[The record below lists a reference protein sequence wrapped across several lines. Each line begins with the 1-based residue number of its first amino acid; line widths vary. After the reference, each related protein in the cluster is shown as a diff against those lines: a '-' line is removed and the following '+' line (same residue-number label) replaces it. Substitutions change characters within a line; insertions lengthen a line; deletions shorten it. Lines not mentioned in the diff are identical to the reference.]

1 MGVVSYLDAI
11 LLLLHT
17 STLEDRVIYTLYVIQ
32 YTSTCWL
39 TLHYIAFLQDLARQG
54 SPPVVLL
61 DCLRFLS
68 KSSLKDHDLF
78 TGPINK
84 KKLLQLKHA
93 YEEGKRPLKGRHASR
108 RASVEDA
115 GNLLM
120 LWLGSLP
127 EPIMAMEH
135 VWKIASKA
143 HGMDESALY
152 GVIKSSILETEPFI
166 LEAMYPL
173 CEMLH
178 HMYLNQEDR
187 ASSLVYLSNLFCA
200 PLLGTREEHGLM
212 GGDYDALLQQT
223 CGLLI
228 REYRGLFTQPSVLAC
243 GGQVTVPKST
253 PQDDDMHLFSHED
266 TFDDAVDSMICSTF
280 DTILSEL
287 LDDVEEA
294 EERTS
299 PLKKHKMNDTSEQQ
313 MHFDFKNQM
322 NFDGILLSESPTSV
336 CDATAIHL

>member
-1 MGVVSYLDAI
+1 M
-11 LLLLHT
+11 
-17 STLEDRVIYTLYVIQ
+17 
-32 YTSTCWL
+32 
-39 TLHYIAFLQDLARQG
+39 
-54 SPPVVLL
+54 VLL

-108 RASVEDA
+108 RASAEDA

-127 EPIMAMEH
+127 EPIMSMEH
-135 VWKIASKA
+135 VWKIASK
-143 HGMDESALY
+143 GFGVDEATLY
-152 GVIKSSILETEPFI
+152 GVIKSLILETEPFI

-200 PLLGTREEHGLM
+200 PLLGTKEEHGLT
-212 GGDYDALLQQT
+212 GENYDALLRQT
-223 CGLLI
+223 CSLLI
-228 REYRGLFTQPSVLAC
+228 REYRGLFTQPSMHAFDAHQPIC
-243 GGQVTVPKST
+243 VPKS
-253 PQDDDMHLFSHED
+253 PPKHENMHFSSQD
-266 TFDDAVDSMICSTF
+266 TFDDAVDTMISSTF
-280 DTILSEL
+280 DTILSGL
-287 LDDVEEA
+287 LDDGETDI
-294 EERTS
+294 RMS
-299 PLKKHKMNDTSEQQ
+299 PPKKHKMNDTSDHQTRFE
-313 MHFDFKNQM
+313 FKNQM
-322 NFDGILLSESPTSV
+322 NFDGIFPSESPTSV

>member
-1 MGVVSYLDAI
+1 M
-11 LLLLHT
+11 
-17 STLEDRVIYTLYVIQ
+17 
-32 YTSTCWL
+32 
-39 TLHYIAFLQDLARQG
+39 
-54 SPPVVLL
+54 VLL

-78 TGPINK
+78 SGPIDK

-93 YEEGKRPLKGRHASR
+93 YEEGKRPLKGRHATR

-127 EPIMAMEH
+127 EPIMPMEH

-143 HGMDESALY
+143 NGVDESALY
-152 GVIKSSILETEPFI
+152 GVIKSLILETEPFI

-178 HMYLNQEDR
+178 HMYLNMEDR

-200 PLLGTREEHGLM
+200 PLLGTREEHGLT
-212 GGDYDALLQQT
+212 GGNYDSLLQQT

-228 REYRGLFTQPSVLAC
+228 REYRGLFTQPSVLASD
-243 GGQVTVPKST
+243 GNVPKS
-253 PQDDDMHLFSHED
+253 PPKHDDMHLFSKD
-266 TFDDAVDSMICSTF
+266 TFDEAVDTMISSTF
-280 DTILSEL
+280 DTILSEVL
-287 LDDVEEA
+287 HDDGDSEI
-294 EERTS
+294 RMS

-313 MHFDFKNQM
+313 THFEFKNQI
-322 NFDGILLSESPTSV
+322 NFDGMFPSESPTSV